1 MALETVD
8 IESIRE
14 SIGKK
19 LGVSGWLAI
28 DQDRITEF
36 GRVTDDMDPMHVD
49 VDWSGQK
56 SPYRKTV
63 AFGFLTLSLITRLY
77 RDVSA
82 SMINR
87 TTGRKI
93 FGLNYGFDHV
103 RLTAPIPVNS
113 RIRGHFSVIAVTD
126 RSPHEFVV
134 KLGVEIEVEG
144 ADRVALVAEWLI
156 LLIDEEAARQ
166 IADRQ

>member
-49 VDWSGQK
+49 VAWSSQE

>member
-1 MALETVD
+1 
-8 IESIRE
+8 
-14 SIGKK
+14 
-19 LGVSGWLAI
+19 
-28 DQDRITEF
+28 
-36 GRVTDDMDPMHVD
+36 MDPMHVD
-49 VDWSGQK
+49 VEWSGQN

-77 RDVSA
+77 RDVSK
-82 SMINR
+82 SIINR
-87 TTGRKI
+87 ETGRKI

-126 RSPHEFVV
+126 RSPHEVVV

-156 LLIDEEAARQ
+156 LLIDEEAARR
-166 IADRQ
+166 IANRQ

>member
-8 IESIRE
+8 IETIRDN
-14 SIGKK
+14 IGKK
-19 LGVSGWLAI
+19 LGVSGWMTI

-36 GRVTDDMDPMHVD
+36 GRITDDMDPMHVD
-49 VDWSGQK
+49 VEWSGQN
-56 SPYRKTV
+56 SPYGKTV

-77 RDVSA
+77 RDVSK
-82 SMINR
+82 SIING

-103 RLTAPIPVNS
+103 RLTAPVPVNS

-126 RSPHEFVV
+126 RSPHEVVV
-134 KLGVEIEVEG
+134 KLGVKIEVEG

-156 LLIDEEAARQ
+156 LLIDEEAARG